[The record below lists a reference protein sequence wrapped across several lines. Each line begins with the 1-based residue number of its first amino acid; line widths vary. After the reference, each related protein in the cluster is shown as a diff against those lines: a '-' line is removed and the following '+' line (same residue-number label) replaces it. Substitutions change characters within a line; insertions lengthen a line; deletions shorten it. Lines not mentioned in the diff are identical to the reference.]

1 MEHIARAA
9 IRQQGGQISDDLT
22 VVVVDMLPSG
32 TNFPEVASSLVHSPN
47 SGSLGSAGRPSRVKS
62 SSGLKSFFRCTS
74 EPSVLEEFE
83 PSFHDPTVRDPSQRG
98 RGDHSNH
105 ANVHILADIDS
116 YIEFA
121 HLSPM
126 SVARQQQQQQLS
138 VQQQQQPQSQQTY
151 VSPFAQP
158 NLARDSSDSASSS
171 VYIHDNGPHANGVG
185 QQPLRHMDYTTH
197 AGGQMP
203 TTHAGRTIPPGQR
216 NLQSVSQSNTG
227 LVRTSSRGSSQEEA
241 TAQHAA
247 KQSTVHNVPVLGKR
261 GNLGDSKR
269 KSMGDKVLSRVSLGA
284 RPRSGNLSRISLGAR
299 PKSGHLDRIS
309 ATHYGA
315 ETPSMVPLRMGS
327 GPPDKMIV
335 DPTTHAEAGFRR
347 RRSGATSGDLDV
359 LT

>member
-22 VVVVDMLPSG
+22 ILVVDMLPSG
-32 TNFPEVASSLVHSPN
+32 TNFPDVASSLVHSVS

-62 SSGLKSFFRCTS
+62 SSGLKSFFGCGS

-105 ANVHILADIDS
+105 ANVNILADIDS
-116 YIEFA
+116 YVEFA

-126 SVARQQQQQQLS
+126 SVARQR
-138 VQQQQQPQSQQTY
+138 QQQQPTAQQHQQLPQQTY

-158 NLARDSSDSASSS
+158 NLARNSSDSASSS
-171 VYIHDNGPHANGVG
+171 VYIQNNGPHANGDG
-185 QQPLRHMDYTTH
+185 QQPLQHMDYTTH

-203 TTHAGRTIPPGQR
+203 AIHAGRAVPPGQR
-216 NLQSVSQSNTG
+216 NLQSVFKTNSG
-227 LVRTSSRGSSQEEA
+227 LLRTSSRGSVQEEA
-241 TAQHAA
+241 TPQQAS

-261 GNLGDSKR
+261 GNHGDSKR
-269 KSMGDKVLSRVSLGA
+269 KSMADKVPSQTSLGARPQSGNLGRVSLGA
-284 RPRSGNLSRISLGAR
+284 RPKLE
-299 PKSGHLDRIS
+299 RIS
-309 ATHYGA
+309 ATHYGG
-315 ETPSMVPLRMGS
+315 ELPSMVPVRMGS

-335 DPTTHAEAGFRR
+335 DPTTHAEAGFRQ
-347 RRSGATSGDLDV
+347 RRSEAISGDLDV
-359 LT
+359 LR

>member
-1 MEHIARAA
+1 MQHIARAA
-9 IRQQGGQISDDLT
+9 VRQQGGQINDDLT
-22 VVVVDMLPSG
+22 IIVVDMLPSG
-32 TNFPEVASSLVHSPN
+32 TNFPEVASSLVHTPS
-47 SGSLGSAGRPSRVKS
+47 SGSFGSAGRPSRVKS
-62 SSGLKSFFRCTS
+62 SSGLKSFFGCGS

-105 ANVHILADIDS
+105 ANVNILADTDS

-126 SVARQQQQQQLS
+126 SVARQQQQQPS
-138 VQQQQQPQSQQTY
+138 AQQQPQTLPQQTY

-171 VYIHDNGPHANGVG
+171 VYIQDHGAHANGDG
-185 QQPLRHMDYTTH
+185 HQALRHMDYTTH

-216 NLQSVSQSNTG
+216 NMQTVFKTNSG
-227 LVRTSSRGSSQEEA
+227 LLRTSSRSSAQEEA
-241 TAQHAA
+241 TLQHAP
-247 KQSTVHNVPVLGKR
+247 KQSTVHNVPVLGKK
-261 GNLGDSKR
+261 GSLGDSKR
-269 KSMGDKVLSRVSLGA
+269 KSMGDKVLSRTSLGD
-284 RPRSGNLSRISLGAR
+284 RRN
-299 PKSGHLDRIS
+299 SGHLERVS

-315 ETPSMVPLRMGS
+315 ETPSMVPVRLGS

-347 RRSGATSGDLDV
+347 RRSGAVNGD
-359 LT
+359 